1 MSDYISREAVLK
13 AIWKTSAEYD
23 VFFPTIMLDAIKAI
37 PAADVRPVVR
47 GKWEEL
53 PPACNG
59 AILTRCSAC
68 KRILTDSELG
78 MVKTFCSHCG
88 ADMRMTDNDVGS
100 KKW

>member
-1 MSDYISREAVLK
+1 MSNYISREA
-13 AIWKTSAEYD
+13 AIAACYD
-23 VFFPTIMLDAIKAI
+23 NYADCRDDCADNIRKI

-68 KRILTDSELG
+68 RRILTDSELG
-78 MVKTFCSHCG
+78 MVKTFCPNCG
-88 ADMRMTDNDVGS
+88 EDMREKVKTRVQAGT
-100 KKW
+100 